1 MSRHKYS
8 ITYDIEVSPDV
19 DEEAVSE
26 GAYAAQHSL
35 ENHIAGLAVGDC
47 TPDVDV
53 WNISI
58 KREKR

>member
-1 MSRHKYS
+1 LSRHKYT

-26 GAYAAQHSL
+26 GAYAARDSL
-35 ENHIAGLAVGDC
+35 ENHIMSLAVGDC
-47 TPDVDV
+47 VPDVDV
-53 WNISI
+53 WNISV